1 MTSEEKMRE
10 EFEAYFNYQTEGWAE
25 YSRESSTWVGIDE
38 ISATALAL
46 LNIRWE
52 AWKASRE
59 SLAMQT
65 DQMVSRFL
73 SWPLP
78 DSVCVDGCAKIP
90 GYPLRHG
97 TNLLTAD
104 EAKAMLEYVVKGE
117 TK

>member
-1 MTSEEKMRE
+1 MSKGK
-10 EFEAYFNYQTEGWAE
+10 FSLDIQW
-25 YSRESSTWVGIDE
+25 SSGKTCIDGE
-38 ISATALAL
+38 ISD
-46 LNIRWE
+46 
-52 AWKASRE
+52 
-59 SLAMQT
+59 
-65 DQMVSRFL
+65 DQYGAICRILSPDFDHSVEINKMVSRFL

-104 EAKAMLEYVVKGE
+104 EAKAMLEYLLKGD